1 VLTSTGFGKATFQN
15 PLIHSLLQASDLLPE
30 LVDLV
35 FEILLTPADSGI
47 TGFHNRPEAIHRPDH
62 GPAQKTCGDLEPAE
76 RGLAGRPR
84 GRGGREGSRGETARG
99 PHGRPK
105 HEFGGTLAQK
115 QRPSGSP
122 ELRRRKFSTAP
133 MGHGY
138 TWQRMMETGKRD
150 LLRSLPAVDVVM
162 RSPSG
167 RTLTGRHGRAS
178 ATAAVRE
185 ALEGLRR
192 QIVAGEGP
200 EVSEGAVAEAASR
213 LLTGRGL
220 GRVVNATGVVL
231 HTNLGRSVLSERAAL
246 AAYEA
251 ATRYSN
257 LEYDL
262 RSGSRGSRYDHA
274 VVLLRELTG
283 AEDALVVNN
292 CAGATLLALAAVVAS
307 KASEAPEVIVSRG
320 QLIEIGGGFR
330 IPEVL
335 ALSGARLKE
344 VGTTNRTRLS
354 DYENAVTENTR
365 AVLWVHPSNFET
377 VGFTESVEVQDLT
390 SLGLP
395 LIADVGS
402 GALLSVGEEPRVQE
416 VLRDGADLAIFSGD
430 KLLGGPQAGIAV
442 GASRWISA
450 MRHHPLARALRADKL
465 CLAALEAT
473 LISYLE
479 GTEKE
484 DLPTLRMIRAP
495 VSEMEDRATNLA
507 ENLRS
512 AVPGLEVDVTPSVAR
527 SGGGTLPTYEIPSFA
542 VRLGG
547 TDPEALAEDLRSADP
562 PVIGRVREERLWL
575 DVRTLLPGDEEA
587 VVGALR
593 DANG

>member
-1 VLTSTGFGKATFQN
+1 
-15 PLIHSLLQASDLLPE
+15 
-30 LVDLV
+30 
-35 FEILLTPADSGI
+35 
-47 TGFHNRPEAIHRPDH
+47 
-62 GPAQKTCGDLEPAE
+62 
-76 RGLAGRPR
+76 
-84 GRGGREGSRGETARG
+84 
-99 PHGRPK
+99 
-105 HEFGGTLAQK
+105 
-115 QRPSGSP
+115 
-122 ELRRRKFSTAP
+122 
-133 MGHGY
+133 
-138 TWQRMMETGKRD
+138 MMETGKSD
-150 LLRSLPAVDVVM
+150 LLRSLPAVDTVM

-167 RTLTGRHGRAS
+167 RTLTGCHGRAS

-185 ALEGLRR
+185 ALAGLRR
-192 QIVAGEGP
+192 QIVAGEEP
-200 EVSEGAVAEAASR
+200 EVSERAVAEAASR

-220 GRVVNATGVVL
+220 RRVVNATGVIL

-262 RSGSRGSRYDHA
+262 RSGGRGSRYDHA
-274 VVLLRELTG
+274 VVLLRELTD

-307 KASEAPEVIVSRG
+307 KASETPEVIVSRG

-335 ALSGARLKE
+335 ALSGVRLRE
-344 VGTTNRTRLS
+344 VGTTNRTRIS
-354 DYENAVTENTR
+354 DYANARSENTG

-377 VGFTESVEVQDLT
+377 VGFTESVGVRDLT

-395 LIADVGS
+395 IIADVGS

-416 VLRDGADLAIFSGD
+416 TLRDGADLTVFSGD

-473 LISYLE
+473 LNSYLE
-479 GTEKE
+479 GTERD
-484 DLPTLRMIRAP
+484 DLPTLRMIRATVP
-495 VSEMEDRATNLA
+495 EMEVRATHLT
-507 ENLRS
+507 ENLRRD
-512 AVPGLEVDVTPSVAR
+512 VPGLEVDVVPSVAR

-547 TDPEALAEDLRSADP
+547 IDPEALAEELRSADP
-562 PVIGRVREERLWL
+562 PVVGRVREGRLWL

-587 VVGALR
+587 VIGALR
-593 DANG
+593 EAHE